1 MKTKGS
7 ILIVDDNADLLAGL
21 KMFLTP
27 HAARIVTLK
36 NPNLIPE
43 TLRKELF
50 DVVLLDMNFSAGLN
64 TGNEGIYWMHRILE
78 FQPIVSVVFIT
89 AFGNVEL
96 AVKAMKEGATDFIQ
110 KSWDEEKI
118 LSTVLSAVTISQ
130 SRREI
135 QDLRQKQKHLSD
147 GAAREYVFCEPVSPA
162 MKKIS
167 SMVAKVAPT
176 EANVLVLGENGTGKE
191 LVAREIHRQS
201 TRKEEIFV
209 SVNIGAIPDTLFES
223 ELFGHV
229 KGAFTDAKEA
239 KPGRIELSHKGT
251 LFLDEIGNLPLS
263 MQSKLL
269 TVLQERKIS
278 RLGSSTEIP
287 VDFRLICATN
297 MPLSQLVEEGSFR
310 RDLLFRINTIV
321 IEVPPLRDR
330 PEDIPALVEY
340 YLRHY
345 AEKYSKSIK
354 GINRN
359 AIEKLSIHN
368 WPGNVRELQHT
379 IEKTIILCD
388 NERLTAGDIILS
400 GINPRST
407 QAGLNLAEN
416 EKSLISKALNKN
428 RDNISLT
435 ARDLGINRSTLYEKL
450 KRYGFWPL

>member
-1 MKTKGS
+1 MKAKGN

-27 HAARIVTLK
+27 YTAHLVTLK
-36 NPNLIPE
+36 NPNLISE
-43 TLRKELF
+43 ILRKELF
-50 DVVLLDMNFSAGLN
+50 DAVLLDMNFSAGLN

-78 FQPIVSVVFIT
+78 VQPFVSVVLIT

-118 LSTVLSAVTISQ
+118 LSSVLSAVTISQ

-147 GAAREYVFCEPVSPA
+147 GAAREYVFCEPVSSA

-167 SMVAKVAPT
+167 SMVTKVAPT

-201 TRKEEIFV
+201 DRSEDIFV

-239 KPGRIELSHKGT
+239 KPGRIELAHKGT

-269 TVLQERKIS
+269 TVLQERRIT
-278 RLGSSTEIP
+278 RLGSSTAIP
-287 VDFRLICATN
+287 VDFRLVCATN
-297 MPLSQLVEEGSFR
+297 MPLSQMVEEGSFR
-310 RDLLFRINTIV
+310 QDLLFRINTIV
-321 IEVPPLRDR
+321 IEVPPLRER
-330 PEDIPALVEY
+330 PEDIPVLVEY
-340 YLRHY
+340 YLQHY
-345 AEKYSKSIK
+345 ACKYSKSIQ
-354 GINRN
+354 GITRS
-359 AIEKLSIHN
+359 ALEKLKAHH
-368 WPGNVRELQHT
+368 WPGNIRELQHT
-379 IEKTIILCD
+379 IEKTIILCESD
-388 NERLTAGDIILS
+388 MLKAEDIIIS
-400 GINPRST
+400 GMNQGSI
-407 QAGLNLAEN
+407 QAGLNLADN
-416 EKSLISKALNKN
+416 EKALIGKAMKKN
-428 RDNISLT
+428 RGNVSLT